1 MSIETSK
8 VVNLNIEKEDKVL
21 DFSDFQKQN
30 IKFDINKLQEA
41 EAIIYSNLVEEI
53 GEDNDWL
60 YDYIFNCVS
69 DDEAYTLRV
78 KNEIF
83 E

>member
-1 MSIETSK
+1 MKKLNQTQQLKVETA
-8 VVNLNIEKEDKVL
+8 KEA
-21 DFSDFQKQN
+21 
-30 IKFDINKLQEA
+30 INKLQEA
-41 EAIIYSNLVEEI
+41 EAIIYGSLIEEI

-60 YDYIFNCVS
+60 YDYVFNCVS

>member
-1 MSIETSK
+1 MKKLNQTQQLKVETAKSA
-8 VVNLNIEKEDKVL
+8 I
-21 DFSDFQKQN
+21 S
-30 IKFDINKLQEA
+30 KLQEA

-60 YDYIFNCVS
+60 YDYVFNCVS
-69 DDEAYTLRV
+69 SEGDTYTNRV
-78 KNEIF
+78 RSEIF

>member
-1 MSIETSK
+1 MKKLNQTQQLKVETAKSA
-8 VVNLNIEKEDKVL
+8 I
-21 DFSDFQKQN
+21 S
-30 IKFDINKLQEA
+30 KLQEA

-69 DDEAYTLRV
+69 DNADDYTLRV

>member
-1 MSIETSK
+1 MKKLNQTQQLKVETA
-8 VVNLNIEKEDKVL
+8 KEA
-21 DFSDFQKQN
+21 
-30 IKFDINKLQEA
+30 INKLQEA
-41 EAIIYSNLVEEI
+41 EAIIYGSLIEEV

-60 YDYIFNCVS
+60 YDYVFNCVS

>member
-1 MSIETSK
+1 MKKLNQTQQLKVETA
-8 VVNLNIEKEDKVL
+8 
-21 DFSDFQKQN
+21 KQA
-30 IKFDINKLQEA
+30 IDRLQEA

-60 YDYIFNCVS
+60 YDYVFNCVS
-69 DDEAYTLRV
+69 SDSDEYTQRV
-78 KNEIF
+78 KSEIF